1 MPKPLLLSLFA
12 YFATK
17 IPSASREKM
26 FKTPRISFGGDSYIV
41 LEYSID
47 FELEANFKV
56 NLITELLRENNISGV
71 VEVIPSIVGLM
82 VHYDPLQISPKNL
95 IDEIIRL
102 NEEVEK
108 SATSTVKSRFI
119 ELPILFN
126 DKWSLECQQKFKDY
140 HNTGD
145 VPNIKFIAKENGISV
160 KEVTGRIIQP
170 QWWIVFIG
178 FTPGLSWSAPVGI
191 KKEEMLQVSKYKKP
205 RLWTPVGTVSIGGV
219 YIAIYSVT
227 HPGGYQLFGR
237 TPVPVVVYDERCN
250 PEKTLEIFKKNPCL
264 NVTSDRLKWKPI
276 TSEEY
281 LKIEELVKEGKY
293 QYSIKEQSF
302 DITEY
307 FARPVEYIQ
316 ELEEKVDYKQ
326 NLKDQIEFVYS
337 QFEGDLLR

>member
-1 MPKPLLLSLFA
+1 
-12 YFATK
+12 
-17 IPSASREKM
+17 M
-26 FKTPRISFGGDSYIV
+26 FKNPRISYGGDSYIV

-56 NLITELLRENNISGV
+56 NLITELLRERKIPGV
-71 VEVIPSIVGLM
+71 IEVIPSIVGLM
-82 VHYDPLQISPKNL
+82 VHYDPLVIPPKKL
-95 IDEIIRL
+95 IDEIRFL

-108 SATSTVKSRFI
+108 AATSTVKSRFI

-145 VPNIKFIAKENGISV
+145 VPNIKFIAKENGIHV
-160 KEVTGRIIQP
+160 KEVIRRLIQP

-191 KKEEMLQVSKYKKP
+191 RKEEMLQASKYKKP

-237 TPVPVVVYDERCN
+237 TPVPVVIYDERCN
-250 PEKTLEIFKKNPCL
+250 PEKPLDIFKNNPCL

-276 TSEEY
+276 SFEEY
-281 LKIEELVKEGKY
+281 LKTEELVKEGKY
-293 QYSIKEQSF
+293 QYHIKEQPF
-302 DITEY
+302 DVTHY
-307 FARPVEYIQ
+307 FARPVEYIR
-316 ELEEKVDYKQ
+316 ELEEKAGYRQD
-326 NLKDQIEFVYS
+326 LKDQIEFAYT

>member
-1 MPKPLLLSLFA
+1 
-12 YFATK
+12 
-17 IPSASREKM
+17 M
-26 FKTPRISFGGDSYIV
+26 FKSPRISYGGDTYIV

-56 NLITELLRENNISGV
+56 NLITELLRERKIPGI

-82 VHYDPLQISPKNL
+82 VNYDPLLISPHRL
-95 IDEIIRL
+95 IDEIETL
-102 NEEVEK
+102 NEEVDK

-126 DKWSLECQQKFKDY
+126 DKWSLECQQKFKEY

-145 VPNIKFIAKENGISV
+145 IPNIRFIAKENAVSV
-160 KEVTGRIIQP
+160 KEVIRRLIQP

-191 KKEEMLQVSKYKKP
+191 GKEEMLQASKYMKP

-237 TPVPVVVYDERCN
+237 TPAPVVVYDERCN
-250 PEKTLEIFKKNPCL
+250 PEKPLSIFKNNPCL
-264 NVTSDRLKWKPI
+264 NITSDRLKWKPI
-276 TSEEY
+276 TLGEY
-281 LKIEELVKEGKY
+281 VKIEELVKAGKY
-293 QYSIKEQSF
+293 QYEIKEQNF

-307 FARPVEYIQ
+307 FARPVEYIK
-316 ELEEKVDYKQ
+316 ELEEKINYKQ
-326 NLKDQIEFVYS
+326 NLTDQIEFVYS
-337 QFEGDLLR
+337 QFEGDLSR